1 MHAAC
6 LGSLSLLLAL
16 SLKGQRIQCG
26 MTIDGHRGRPM
37 TETSVSSVGRAYL
50 EEARRRLAACR
61 ERIGHCLGQLD
72 DRQVWWRPHES
83 MNSIANLV
91 LHLCGNLRQWIVA
104 GVGGATDVRDRPQEF
119 AEQGPIPKAELL
131 LRLEEVLGEAD
142 AVLAE
147 TTERQLLEPRRIQGF
162 DETVLSAIFDS
173 LAHLSGHT
181 QEIIC
186 LTRIQCGDA
195 YRFAWTPATPE
206 QGALRAAVPEPK
218 TISVTDVVF
227 EEEVIAAM
235 RPEKPA
241 ADPPPLAESSGKESR
256 SGSPLRD
263 PLLELQQE
271 FQSQQGEGKL

>member
-1 MHAAC
+1 M
-6 LGSLSLLLAL
+6 
-16 SLKGQRIQCG
+16 
-26 MTIDGHRGRPM
+26 
-37 TETSVSSVGRAYL
+37 V
-50 EEARRRLAACR
+50 ACR

-104 GVGGATDVRDRPQEF
+104 GVGGATDVRNRPQEF

-131 LRLEEVLGEAD
+131 LRLEEVIGESD

-162 DETVLSAIFDS
+162 DETALSAIFDS

-186 LTRIQCGDA
+186 LTRLQRGNA
-195 YRFAWTPATPE
+195 YRFAWTPTMPE
-206 QGALRAAVPEPK
+206 QGASRAAVPESE

-227 EEEVIAAM
+227 EEEEVLATM
-235 RPEKPA
+235 RPEKS
-241 ADPPPLAESSGKESR
+241 ADELSPLAALPGRESR
-256 SGSPLRD
+256 PGSPLQD

-271 FQSQQGEGKL
+271 FQDQQGEGKV

>member
-1 MHAAC
+1 
-6 LGSLSLLLAL
+6 
-16 SLKGQRIQCG
+16 
-26 MTIDGHRGRPM
+26 M
-37 TETSVSSVGRAYL
+37 TESSVNSVGRPYL

-72 DRQVWWRPHES
+72 DNQVWWRPHES

-91 LHLCGNLRQWIVA
+91 LHLCGNLRQWIVS
-104 GVGGATDVRDRPQEF
+104 GVGGATYVRDRPHEF

-131 LRLEEVLGEAD
+131 LQLEEVIGEAD

-147 TTERQLLEPRRIQGF
+147 TTNGQLLEPRRIQGF

-173 LAHLSGHT
+173 LTHLSGHT

-186 LTRIQCGDA
+186 LTRLQRGEA
-195 YRFAWTPATPE
+195 YRFAWMPATPE
-206 QGALRAAVPEPK
+206 QGAPRAAVQ
-218 TISVTDVVF
+218 TIAATDLVF
-227 EEEVIAAM
+227 EEEVLTAM

-241 ADPPPLAESSGKESR
+241 AEPPPLAGGESR
-256 SGSPLRD
+256 PGSPLRD

-271 FQSQQGEGKL
+271 FQNQQGEGKL